1 MFTITSCTHQ
11 ALDKNEM
18 KKFDIVTIE
27 ALENKDVLTKPAR
40 DVEFPLS
47 TADQEVIQALKEKFA
62 HENMA
67 GLAAPQ
73 IGVHLRIIVFHVD
86 KIALEFREDVEA
98 LVPLTV
104 LINPSYESIAANGTN
119 NDWEGC
125 FSVESIRGKVDR
137 YKTISYQG
145 FTPEGKEVK
154 GVANGFL
161 ARLLQHE
168 IDHTNGIL
176 FTSRLKP
183 ENVQGPTEEMIKL
196 RKQEIEERKAKCD

>member
-1 MFTITSCTHQ
+1 
-11 ALDKNEM
+11 M

-27 ALENKDVLTKPAR
+27 ALGNKDVLTTPAR

-47 TADQEVIQALKEKFA
+47 TEDQEVIQAMQEKFA
-62 HENMA
+62 AEDMA

-73 IGVHLRIIVFHVD
+73 IGVPLRIIMFHVD
-86 KIALEFREDVEA
+86 KRALEFREDIEE

-104 LINPSYESIAANGTN
+104 LINSSYEPIEVNGTN

-125 FSVESIRGKVDR
+125 FSVDSIRGKVDR
-137 YKTISYQG
+137 YKTIKYQG
-145 FTPEGKEVK
+145 FTPEGKEIESI
-154 GVANGFL
+154 AHGFL

-183 ENVQGPTEEMIKL
+183 ENIQGPPEAMMKL
-196 RKQEIEERKAKCD
+196 REQEREERKAR